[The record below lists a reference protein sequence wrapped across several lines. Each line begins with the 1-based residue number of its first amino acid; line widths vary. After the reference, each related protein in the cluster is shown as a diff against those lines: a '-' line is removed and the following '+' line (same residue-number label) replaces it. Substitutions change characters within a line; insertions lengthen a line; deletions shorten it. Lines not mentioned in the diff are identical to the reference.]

1 MDTILPLLGAGILE
15 AMQPTNFMMIVIG
28 CTVGLLVGAMPGLGS
43 VNGVAILLPITFLVP
58 PTAAIP
64 PEFNTVGAGSTNQ
77 LPDAIGGQSQ
87 QPIQTYVVTGEVST
101 SQELERNI
109 VTGATIG

>member
-1 MDTILPLLGAGILE
+1 MPGGSGGAPSGGVPTTTTS
-15 AMQPTNFMMIVIG
+15 QPPAFNV
-28 CTVGLLVGAMPGLGS
+28 VGASGE
-43 VNGVAILLPITFLVP
+43 T
-58 PTAAIP
+58 
-64 PEFNTVGAGSTNQ
+64 Q
-77 LPDAIGGQSQ
+77 LADAIGGQSQ